1 MYNDLGARTREAKE
15 ISKKSKSILSSIVK
29 GDEISGKTCL
39 TRTSAG
45 FMALEELNGAI
56 IVIVNPPSSAWTSRG
71 IPVGFVNELVHI
83 AIEEI

>member
-1 MYNDLGARTREAKE
+1 MNNDLGARTRKAKE

-29 GDEISGKTCL
+29 GDEISGKTCV

-56 IVIVNPPSSAWTSRG
+56 IVTPPSSALIVCELIERG
-71 IPVGFVNELVHI
+71 LHPGLLV
-83 AIEEI
+83 EYLLDL